1 MGERADT
8 FLAQRLNNPV
18 NMGFSE
24 MTRRLSRKEKGQ
36 IAQFEEDLLQMAQL
50 RNAIVHER
58 IADDFVIAEPN
69 EWAVQRIETIEQA
82 LTKPEK
88 VVPKFAKR
96 VTAFEITTSL
106 ETLLTI
112 IAKKQY
118 SQFPIYEKG
127 VFKGLITVRGIGV
140 WFAIESTKGEVHIAN
155 RTVRELLASN
165 YKRSNYQFVSIE
177 ATVFEV
183 EQMFR
188 EQPRLEAVLI
198 SKSGHPNGELV
209 GIVRP
214 RDLASIHREKE

>member
-1 MGERADT
+1 MDER
-8 FLAQRLNNPV
+8 
-18 NMGFSE
+18 
-24 MTRRLSRKEKGQ
+24 
-36 IAQFEEDLLQMAQL
+36 
-50 RNAIVHER
+50 
-58 IADDFVIAEPN
+58 
-69 EWAVQRIETIEQA
+69 ET
-82 LTKPEK
+82 EK

>member
-8 FLAQRLNNPV
+8 FLAHFNRIEKWMRERLNNPV

-58 IADDFVIAEPN
+58 IADDFVIAE
-69 EWAVQRIETIEQA
+69 
-82 LTKPEK
+82 
-88 VVPKFAKR
+88 PKFAKR